1 MQIRR
6 IPAPNLPLA
15 PNLYERQYVEQLNK
29 DLRLYFTRLGGAVNS
44 ILDPAGGG
52 SSIAFP
58 YGEFV
63 ATGTQAAAVA
73 NTPEIIDLTGTSYAL
88 EMYYQPGDG
97 VHVEQEGIYELAFSA
112 QLTNSDSQ
120 EHDAGI
126 WLRRSSVDVA
136 NTARFVTVPKA
147 HGGGDGKAVLAASF
161 FVEMAAGDYVELWWA
176 AGATTVALD
185 TIAASSLP
193 FTHPT
198 SPAMVVT
205 VAFVSNLE

>member
-63 ATGTQAAAVA
+63 ATNTQAAAVA
-73 NTPEIIDLTGTSYAL
+73 NTPQIVDLTGTSFAL
-88 EMYYQPGDG
+88 NMFYQAGDG
-97 VHVEQEGIYELAFSA
+97 VHVQQDGIYALQFSA
-112 QLTNSDSQ
+112 QLTNSGVS
-120 EHDAGI
+120 EYDASI
-126 WLRRSSVDVA
+126 WLRRSGADVT
-136 NTARFVTVPKA
+136 NTASIVTVPKA
-147 HGGGDGKAVLAASF
+147 HGGGDGKAIMTATF
-161 FVEMAAGDYVELWWA
+161 FLSMNEGDYVELWWA
-176 AGATTVALD
+176 AGSTTVSLANV
-185 TIAASSLP
+185 AASSLP
-193 FTHPT
+193 YTHPA
-198 SPAMVVT
+198 SPAVVVT
-205 VAFVSNLE
+205 MEFISNVE